1 MKKIKDKENSNNP
14 DDQSNRESF
23 LKRWSVNKSKS
34 KDTDVLNQV
43 SDLESSET
51 LNNEIAAE
59 EKQIEEEL
67 KLTDDELA
75 DKYEVIN
82 PDKVNSSV
90 DLREILNKNI
100 PDRLKQLA
108 LKRLWRIVP
117 LYGEVSELVEYGEDF
132 TDAATVIDNLQT
144 AYVVGKGYLDK
155 VVEKTDKIIETG
167 DKVIDQV
174 ENKEILENKKVSKS
188 KENKVTEIDQ
198 KDELINQKDQ
208 KKLVDEENSDDFVQ
222 ESPNEKELRE
232 AKPLK
237 PSKMV
242 FKKNSN

>member
-1 MKKIKDKENSNNP
+1 MKKINDKENSNIL
-14 DDQSNRESF
+14 DDQSNSESF

-51 LNNEIAAE
+51 LNHEIAAE

-174 ENKEILENKKVSKS
+174 ENKETLENKEISKS
-188 KENKVTEIDQ
+188 KENKVTEIEQ
-198 KDELINQKDQ
+198 KDELIKTKDQ
-208 KKLVDEENSDDFVQ
+208 KELVDDKNSDDFVQ
-222 ESPNEKELRE
+222 NPPTEKEIRG
-232 AKPLK
+232 AKPFK

>member
-1 MKKIKDKENSNNP
+1 MKKNNDKENLSNL
-14 DDQSNRESF
+14 DDESNRESF

-34 KDTDVLNQV
+34 KDIDVLNDA
-43 SDLESSET
+43 SDLDSSET

-174 ENKEILENKKVSKS
+174 ENKETLESKEISKS
-188 KENKVTEIDQ
+188 KENKVTEIEQ
-198 KDELINQKDQ
+198 KDELIKTKDQ
-208 KKLVDEENSDDFVQ
+208 KELVDDENSDDFVQ
-222 ESPNEKELRE
+222 NPPTEKEIRG

>member
-1 MKKIKDKENSNNP
+1 MKKIKDKKYSNNP
-14 DDQSNRESF
+14 DDQSNHESF

-34 KDTDVLNQV
+34 KDKDLLNQV
-43 SDLESSET
+43 SDMESSET
-51 LNNEIAAE
+51 LNHEIAAE

-174 ENKEILENKKVSKS
+174 ENKEIMENKKVSKS

-198 KDELINQKDQ
+198 KDELIKPKDQ
-208 KKLVDEENSDDFVQ
+208 KKIAKRKINCFIT
-222 ESPNEKELRE
+222 LRQI
-232 AKPLK
+232 
-237 PSKMV
+237 
-242 FKKNSN
+242 

>member
-1 MKKIKDKENSNNP
+1 MKKNNDKENLSNL
-14 DDQSNRESF
+14 DDESNRESF
-23 LKRWSVNKSKS
+23 LKRWSANKSKS
-34 KDTDVLNQV
+34 KDIDVLNDA
-43 SDLESSET
+43 SDLDSSET

-75 DKYEVIN
+75 DKYEVSN
-82 PDKVNSSV
+82 PEKINSSV
-90 DLREILNKNI
+90 DLRKILNKNI

-174 ENKEILENKKVSKS
+174 ENKEILENKKASKS

-198 KDELINQKDQ
+198 KDEIIKSKDQ
-208 KKLVDEENSDDFVQ
+208 NELVDEESSEEFVQ
-222 ESPNEKELRE
+222 NSETEKEKSK
-232 AKPLK
+232 AKTIK

-242 FKKNSN
+242 FKKNTN

>member
-1 MKKIKDKENSNNP
+1 MKKINDNENLNNL

-34 KDTDVLNQV
+34 KDSIVLNKV
-43 SDLESSET
+43 PDLESSET
-51 LNNEIAAE
+51 LNNEIAE
-59 EKQIEEEL
+59 KKQIEEEL
-67 KLTDDELA
+67 KLSDDELA
-75 DKYEVIN
+75 DKYEVSN
-82 PDKVNSSV
+82 PEKVNSSV

-155 VVEKTDKIIETG
+155 VVEKTDEIVETG

-174 ENKEILENKKVSKS
+174 ENKEIFKNKKVSKS
-188 KENKVTEIDQ
+188 KENKGTKIDQ
-198 KDELINQKDQ
+198 KDEIIKIKDQ
-208 KKLVDEENSDDFVQ
+208 NELVDEENSDEFFQ
-222 ESPNEKELRE
+222 NPPIEKEIRE
-232 AKPLK
+232 AKSLK

-242 FKKNSN
+242 FKKNTS